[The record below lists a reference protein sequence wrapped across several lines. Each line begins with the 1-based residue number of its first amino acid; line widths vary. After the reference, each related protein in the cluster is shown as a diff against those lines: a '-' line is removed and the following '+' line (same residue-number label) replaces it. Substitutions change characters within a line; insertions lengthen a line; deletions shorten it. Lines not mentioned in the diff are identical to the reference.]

1 MDWWRNVDEP
11 FKIKYTLGSCRDES
25 FRAILLHSPGWNEG
39 KARYETLGTYKTKN
53 YMSSFR
59 SGTFSAHVWFVSL
72 WGYGRLC
79 CGRRSAAPKGA
90 QKNGYQCLTQGLRP
104 GLWKSIAPLGLFVD
118 NTTTT
123 SARIHENKYEVF
135 TSVSTRKHFGKYA
148 HSLSWV
154 RRTYFSTLFKVDCVR
169 IKQVLSTYQTIKIQ
183 AIKHSRR

>member
-1 MDWWRNVDEP
+1 MDWWRDVDEP
-11 FKIKYTLGSCRDES
+11 FKIKHTLSTCRDKP

-39 KARYETLGTYKTKN
+39 KARYETLGTNKTKN

-59 SGTFSAHVWFVSL
+59 SGTFSANVWFVSL
-72 WGYGRLC
+72 WG

-104 GLWKSIAPLGLFVD
+104 GLWKSIAPLGLFDD

-135 TSVSTRKHFGKYA
+135 TSVSARKYFGKYA

-154 RRTYFSTLFKVDCVR
+154 RRTYFSSLLKVDYVR
-169 IKQVLSTYQTIKIQ
+169 IKQGPCTYQTIKIQ
-183 AIKHSRR
+183 AIKLSRR